1 VITSRGGLS
10 RPLKAAR
17 NRLNTETRIIQAVG
31 AVLENDGFEKVG
43 VNLVARTASVDK
55 VLIYRYFGGLDGLS
69 GAFGERTDIWW
80 EVDEIVCPVRNKTR
94 SLPGAP

>member
-1 VITSRGGLS
+1 MLSKEAGAIRRPVITSRGGLS

-43 VNLVARTASVDK
+43 VNLVARP
-55 VLIYRYFGGLDGLS
+55 LLS
-69 GAFGERTDIWW
+69 IRF
-80 EVDEIVCPVRNKTR
+80 
-94 SLPGAP
+94 